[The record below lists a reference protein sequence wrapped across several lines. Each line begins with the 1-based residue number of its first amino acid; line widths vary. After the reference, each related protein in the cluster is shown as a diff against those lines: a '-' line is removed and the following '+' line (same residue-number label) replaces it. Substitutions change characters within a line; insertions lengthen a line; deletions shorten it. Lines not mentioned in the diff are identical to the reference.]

1 MSVKLQNAANLAT
14 VLVAFMAAGSFC
26 YGCYQFR
33 ETQQDTRQ
41 LLALQEQVLDQDRD
55 SKAVELMVKYNEL
68 MSEPHLH
75 PRPGGSEK
83 EFWRENLGLTI
94 AESIFRLRKN
104 DSGWRE
110 TVTWM
115 LSNHVAHLKQ
125 SGLNCPTYDAE
136 FVQLANA
143 TTQDDLCRPR

>member
-1 MSVKLQNAANLAT
+1 MSSVRFQSAANLAT
-14 VLVAFMAAGSFC
+14 VLVAILAVGSFG

-33 ETQQDTRQ
+33 KTQAGTRQ
-41 LLALQEQVLDQDRD
+41 LLELQEQVFDQERD
-55 SKAVELMVKYNEL
+55 SAAVELTVKYNEL
-68 MSEPHLH
+68 MSEPRSG
-75 PRPGGSEK
+75 PNRSEK

-104 DSGWRE
+104 DSGWQE
-110 TVTWM
+110 TVKWM

-125 SGLNCPTYDAE
+125 NGLNCPTYDAE

-143 TTQDDLCRPR
+143 ATQVDLCRPR